1 MTEEKESKRTAR
13 YFYSDG
19 VVYKQKGDQA
29 PVPIGTKWMK
39 ACKVLWG
46 IGAVW
51 SFVLVAYFFV
61 VFASLVSYLPI
72 AYVVVNIIFGII
84 GMLLT
89 IAAFTAA
96 SSLSRKRFIFIILLF
111 VFGPISSFVS
121 IYTTYYQASLPIRLG
136 IAAFSAILSAVAWSL
151 PNIIYF
157 KHRECMFTGDDPEE
171 DVKIGRV
178 ASEEN
183 AIPNAGE
190 IDKAETNIDPAP
202 QAKAKVRVVPHRIA
216 GRKAV
221 TAEAGKT
228 TAAVNVSGQCK
239 DKRFD
244 WKWVVIIVLSVLLIA
259 AVVYIVSEQSTP
271 NKNSISQTEDEENV
285 YVSYYREN
293 EYYHRITCYY
303 SQHNF
308 MKKITKYDAVKQG
321 YTPCPSCIG

>member
-1 MTEEKESKRTAR
+1 MGQSNYNKTR

-121 IYTTYYQASLPIRLG
+121 IYTTYYQASLPIRIG

-202 QAKAKVRVVPHRIA
+202 QAKAKVKVVPHRIA
-216 GRKAV
+216 GRKAD
-221 TAEAGKT
+221 AGKP
-228 TAAVNVSGQCK
+228 TAAVNVSGQSK

-244 WKWVVIIVLSVLLIA
+244 WKWVVIIALAVLLIA
-259 AVVYIVSEQSTP
+259 AVVYILFDNDVLGE
-271 NKNSISQTEDEENV
+271 NGIEKAKSQYV
-285 YVSYYREN
+285 YVSYFDYDD
-293 EYYHRITCYY
+293 YYHKNNCYY
-303 SQHNF
+303 GKQYI